1 MLKFQVLVQKKTT
14 RKYKCLV
21 KITCFPLWFCHLNV
35 KFCFVS
41 WRHYSILI
49 LTGQVWFFGTIA
61 SVDLR
66 NLWLY
71 WLSLFVVFF
80 RYIVYSVFRL
90 SVKWYITDQIQNF
103 YVCSMLLLLFFLLFF
118 FSFRPVSLAYGLVSQ
133 MESMAMDFAI

>member
-80 RYIVYSVFRL
+80 RYIVYSMFWL
-90 SVKWYITDQIQNF
+90 SVRWYIIDRSKIYKSAQ
-103 YVCSMLLLLFFLLFF
+103 CFF
-118 FSFRPVSLAYGLVSQ
+118 FFILACILSLWSGLSDEVYGN
-133 MESMAMDFAI
+133 DFAF